1 MTDIINDMLH
11 GHKFIDGYLVNS
23 DVERIVRAIRDYSDE
38 VEVKWLPPNA
48 RTREDG
54 SQAPAYAIIHNPVG
68 QPPYVMFYVKNDED
82 FNDKVLFR
90 IISSDQRSGSPKW
103 NEFTAWEETQKRIQ
117 TQEHIDR
124 QAEAADLAYH
134 MLKTKKHDYRVNS
147 GLRVTEGT
155 RGNTANEHRKLI
167 LGPKGNRGQL

>member
-1 MTDIINDMLH
+1 MSIIDDMLH
-11 GHKFIDGYLVNS
+11 GHKFIDGHLVDSNA
-23 DVERIVRAIRDYSDE
+23 ERIVRAIRDYSDE

-54 SQAPAYAIIHNPVG
+54 SQAPAYAIVHNPVG
-68 QPPYVMFYVKNDED
+68 QPPYVMFYVRNDED
-82 FNDKVLFR
+82 FNIQVLHR

-103 NEFTAWEETQKRIQ
+103 NEFTAWEEANKRVAQ
-117 TQEHIDR
+117 QVELDR

-134 MLKTKKHDYRVNS
+134 MLRTKQHDYRVNS
-147 GLRVTEGT
+147 GLRITDGV
-155 RGNTANEHRKLI
+155 RGNTAADHKKLI